1 MNTDVDEFLEDS
13 NSFVCFSSVVSG
25 IENFIPGTFLPP
37 PFAPRAL
44 SASCVT
50 DGMPLL
56 VLK

>member
-37 PFAPRAL
+37 PFALRAL

-50 DGMPLL
+50 DGTPLL